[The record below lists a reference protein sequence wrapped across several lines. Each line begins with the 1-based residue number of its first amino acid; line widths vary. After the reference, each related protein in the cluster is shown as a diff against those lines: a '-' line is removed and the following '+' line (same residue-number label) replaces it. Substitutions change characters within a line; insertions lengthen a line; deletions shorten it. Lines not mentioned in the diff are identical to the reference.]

1 MGIERVRTQGSRLG
15 VLNLDDYEFDPGLA
29 GVFQRLRVS
38 STNACIR
45 VYRSITSFFTSFLGL
60 HYIYVISWSFVVS
73 WILYPEHNMTY
84 TDALFQAVSAASIT
98 GLNSVDINE
107 LKLYQQITLFI
118 APILTHPLTVAS
130 FMVFYRLYLYRKKF
144 DDIEV
149 TSKFQSRLRRA
160 ATESRFETTR
170 KGAFGRDQTQT
181 PQAINLQL
189 KKRSPSPLTSFNSQE
204 HNQKSAG
211 RVLKET
217 DDADSSSMGAAND
230 ERVSTFN
237 SGSNT
242 PAQSPNSASTPEL
255 EGAKNHEDD
264 DALDGPSKIRFGA
277 LPRPPSRERQH
288 DPQEM
293 FRSLNI
299 MRSQNLKNEMDEDD
313 GPALVIKSPRDIER
327 DELRGIHSA
336 VASSYNPDTQSMSP
350 DNHQNHSYNHPPR
363 RLSTGALSDLGRP
376 QRTLTRA
383 DTLMSMASN
392 RNPRSMT
399 ANYLSWTPTVG
410 KNSAFIGLSREQK
423 EELGGVEYRS
433 LKMLRWILISYFLI
447 FLCLGWLFLIPWS
460 YKQRYYEQII
470 RSYGVSPVLFG
481 ITTTLSAFNNSGLCV
496 LPSSLSDFW
505 RSAYVPLVVSFTVMA
520 GNVAIPIILRFS
532 VYIVFRM
539 SPRFGQTRET
549 LGFLLDHPRRCF
561 MLLFPSTTTW
571 WLSLTILIFIVVEVA
586 LFMILDHGT
595 HSPQADMSAGLRLLS
610 AYFQSIAVRTVGF
623 TMINIG
629 GQAPGMLV
637 LNIVMMY
644 IAIYPVAMS
653 IRKSNVYEEQTLGH
667 YYTTSGR
674 SSGEDK
680 LNPDARSIHS
690 NAIQEDDE
698 DGTSGDSSTNQGFL
712 QRIRRFSH
720 LNASDRRESEI
731 LNGNNNIAL
740 ETDSEEDE
748 EDDRPSTLVDHMRRQ
763 LSMDVWSLILG
774 LMLISITE
782 SGRITRGE
790 FSMFA
795 VVFEVVS
802 AHGTIGWS
810 MGLPNTTVSLSGG
823 FSNLGKLVMMAIM
836 IRGRHRAMPYNVD
849 RAVILRGADLLRRDR
864 RQENRTRDAR
874 VMMHRE
880 PSQSGQWFPRVAT
893 TASKLTSGGTLRRMS
908 SVSR

>member
-15 VLNLDDYEFDPGLA
+15 VLNLEDYEFDPGLA
-29 GVFQRLRVS
+29 GLFQRLRVS

-45 VYRSITSFFTSFLGL
+45 VYRSITSFFNSFLGL
-60 HYIYVISWSFVVS
+60 HYVYVISWSFILS

-84 TDALFQAVSAASIT
+84 TDSLFQAVSAASIT
-98 GLNSVDINE
+98 GLNTVDINQ
-107 LKLYQQITLFI
+107 LKLYQQIALFI

-149 TSKFQSRLRRA
+149 TSKYQSRLRRA
-160 ATESRFETTR
+160 ATESQFESTR
-170 KGAFGRDQTQT
+170 KGAYGRDQTQT

-189 KKRSPSPLTSFNSQE
+189 KKRSPSPLATFGSQDYIQ
-204 HNQKSAG
+204 NN
-211 RVLKET
+211 VLKET
-217 DDADSSSMGAAND
+217 EDGESSSTGAAND
-230 ERVSTFN
+230 ERISTSN
-237 SGSNT
+237 SRRDAQ
-242 PAQSPNSASTPEL
+242 PQSPNHASTPEL
-255 EGAKNHEDD
+255 KRTESHENDD
-264 DALDGPSKIRFGA
+264 TLDGPSKIRFGA
-277 LPRPPSRERQH
+277 LPRPPSHERLH

-299 MRSQNLKNEMDEDD
+299 MRNQNLKNEMDEDD

-336 VASSYNPDTQSMSP
+336 VASSFHPENQSVSL
-350 DNHQNHSYNHPPR
+350 DNHRNHSYNHPPR
-363 RLSTGALSDLGRP
+363 RLSTGASSDLGRP

-433 LKMLRWILISYFLI
+433 LKMLRWILISYFLV

-460 YKQRYYEQII
+460 YKQHYYEQTI

-481 ITTTLSAFNNSGLCV
+481 MTTTLSAFNNSGLCV
-496 LPSSLSDFW
+496 LPTSLGDFW

-520 GNVAIPIILRFS
+520 GNVAIPIILRLS
-532 VYIVFRM
+532 VYIVFRL

-667 YYTTSGR
+667 YYTTTGR
-674 SSGEDK
+674 STGEDK
-680 LNPDARSIHS
+680 LNPDTRSIQS
-690 NAIQEDDE
+690 SAIQDADEDDRNE
-698 DGTSGDSSTNQGFL
+698 DSPTNQGFL

-720 LNASDRRESEI
+720 LNANDRRESEL
-731 LNGNNNIAL
+731 LNGNNNVTL

-763 LSMDVWSLILG
+763 LSMDVWSLVLG

-782 SGRITRGE
+782 SGRITRGD

-810 MGLPNTTVSLSGG
+810 MGLPNATVSLSGG

-874 VMMHRE
+874 VMTHRE
-880 PSQSGQWFPRVAT
+880 PSQSSQWFPRVAT